1 MGEVDVAG
9 MLARMSSG
17 QFTEWAAWMQ
27 EHAPQR
33 SFGFAQDRPRRR
45 PVRVKVPVAKTPSE
59 IYRTIKDGLRLGGFL
74 K

>member
-17 QFTEWAAWMQ
+17 QFTEWAAYLSTT
-27 EHAPQR
+27 EPQR
-33 SFGFAQDRPRRR
+33 AQRR
-45 PVRVKVPVAKTPSE
+45 PVKVKEPKKAAEKTPSE

>member
-1 MGEVDVAG
+1 MGEVDVTG

-27 EHAPQR
+27 SKEHAPQR
-33 SFGFAQDRPRRR
+33 TQRKSVVVKE
-45 PVRVKVPVAKTPSE
+45 PVVKTPSE

>member
-1 MGEVDVAG
+1 MGEVDVTG

-27 EHAPQR
+27 
-33 SFGFAQDRPRRR
+33 SFGFAQDRPQRR
-45 PVRVKVPVAKTPSE
+45 PVRVREPKVTVAKTPSE